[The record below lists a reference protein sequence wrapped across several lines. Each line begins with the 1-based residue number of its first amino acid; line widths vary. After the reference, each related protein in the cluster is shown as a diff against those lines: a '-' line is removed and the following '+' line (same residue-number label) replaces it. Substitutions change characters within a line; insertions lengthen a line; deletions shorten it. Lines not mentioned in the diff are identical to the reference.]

1 MPNIKLKGQVIEY
14 SIRESKRAKRVILQ
28 IHREKGV
35 EIVYPSGMKRP
46 KARKFLKE
54 NIDWLLKTLH
64 KMENK
69 KSKIFRREYKQDAIF
84 PYLGEEY
91 KLNLTYVDDEHL
103 YIKLGEEDTLDI
115 SIPSN
120 LNPKTEL
127 DSIAHSVEV
136 FYRGQAKWYIN
147 NRTIDLA
154 EELGFKF
161 NRIFIKNQ
169 KTKWGSCSSN
179 NNLNFNLRLM
189 MASPEAIDYII
200 IHELCHLT
208 HMNHSKQF
216 WSLVGKHCPEYKHW
230 DKWFKENGRFLVL

>member
-1 MPNIKLKGQVIEY
+1 MPSIKLKGQVIEY
-14 SIRESKRAKRVILQ
+14 TVRESNRAKRISLRV
-28 IHREKGV
+28 HGEKGV
-35 EIVYPSGMKRP
+35 EVVYPTSMKRP
-46 KARKFLKE
+46 KARKFLRE
-54 NIDWLLKTLH
+54 NMDWLLKTLH

-69 KSKIFRREYKQDAIF
+69 KSNVYHRQYKHGETL
-84 PYLGEEY
+84 PYLGEDIT
-91 KLNLTYVDDEHL
+91 LNLIQRTHGTDMSFKFIDKILDVSLPPDIDPS
-103 YIKLGEEDTLDI
+103 DTDAI
-115 SIPSN
+115 QY
-120 LNPKTEL
+120 
-127 DSIAHSVEV
+127 AVES
-136 FYRGQAKWYIN
+136 FYRGQAKWYIT
-147 NRTIDLA
+147 NRTIDIA

-216 WSLVGKHCPEYKHW
+216 WNLVGKHCPDYPQWRE
-230 DKWFKENGRFLVL
+230 WFKENGQFLVL